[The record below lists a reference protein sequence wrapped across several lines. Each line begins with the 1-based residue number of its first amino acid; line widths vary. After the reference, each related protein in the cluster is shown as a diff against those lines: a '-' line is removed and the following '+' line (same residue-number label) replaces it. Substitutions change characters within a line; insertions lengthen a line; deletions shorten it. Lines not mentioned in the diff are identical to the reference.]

1 MSVVTE
7 NGTWTIFVQWEWRER
22 SSHLIFSRRMIITGQ
37 DDFKRLRH
45 LSVHLYIRTSILQGR
60 RNTLFYWWT
69 IHDSGLREV
78 NLILHLFLSLPLSP
92 TLFIPLYSSLSPSP
106 RLLSLPLFLPPIFL
120 SLSSSDSY
128 VRCPYRPKTTCRIHA
143 VHFKYMAIDSFYC

>member
-106 RLLSLPLFLPPIFL
+106 RLLSLPFSPSYFPL
-120 SLSSSDSY
+120 SLILWLLCQMPLQTKNNLSY
-128 VRCPYRPKTTCRIHA
+128 TRCT
-143 VHFKYMAIDSFYC
+143 F